1 MESFDPTNTSV
12 LLRRIGSGDLAAR
25 DELFAA
31 VYEDLRGIARAQR
44 NGGFRGRTLQPTAL
58 VNEMWVRLAAS
69 PELRVETKA
78 HFLNIASSVMRR
90 ILIDHARRR
99 TAQKRRAP
107 GEREVLDD
115 LLVAWQ
121 DKQGVDVLALD
132 AALDL
137 LRQNDERLA
146 SVVELR
152 FFGGL
157 TEEEIAATLALTRRQ
172 VQHAWKLAR
181 AFLAR
186 ELERAQNR
194 GVD

>member
-1 MESFDPTNTSV
+1 
-12 LLRRIGSGDLAAR
+12 
-25 DELFAA
+25 
-31 VYEDLRGIARAQR
+31 
-44 NGGFRGRTLQPTAL
+44 
-58 VNEMWVRLAAS
+58 MWVRLAAS

-99 TAQKRRAP
+99 AAQKRRAP

-172 VQHAWKLAR
+172 VLHAWKLAR

-194 GVD
+194 GMD

>member
-1 MESFDPTNTSV
+1 MDPFDPTNTSV
-12 LLRRIGSGDLAAR
+12 LLRRIGAGDPAAR

-31 VYEDLRGIARAQR
+31 VYDDLRGIARAQR
-44 NGGFRGRTLQPTAL
+44 IDGHRGRTLQPTAL
-58 VNEMWVRLAAS
+58 VNEMWVRLAAT
-69 PELRVETKA
+69 PDLRVETKA

-99 TAQKRRAP
+99 AAQKRLPP
-107 GEREVLDD
+107 GEREALDD

-121 DKQGVDVLALD
+121 DKQGIDVLALD
-132 AALDL
+132 AALEL
-137 LRQNDERLA
+137 LRQKDERLA

-157 TEEEIAATLALTRRQ
+157 TEEEIADALALTRRQ

-186 ELERAQNR
+186 ELERAPER
-194 GVD
+194 SSD